1 MKKYYENHAMG
12 WVGALL
18 VLYGYYLN
26 AHMNSNSWLVWC
38 VGNFFVGRYCLSK
51 GAYPAAVM
59 SFALMVMNVYGYVT
73 WT

>member
-26 AHMNSNSWLVWC
+26 ANMNPNSWLVWL
-38 VGNFFVGRYCLSK
+38 VGNFLVGHYCLNK
-51 GAYPAAVM
+51 EAYPAAAM
-59 SFALMVMNVYGYVT
+59 SFALMAMNVYGYVT